1 MMLQIIKSIE
11 KINAGKFQLK
21 KIYVFNEF
29 NSKQNT
35 ILLKICLFILI
46 KK

>member
-21 KIYVFNEF
+21 KIYVFN
-29 NSKQNT
+29 SKQNT